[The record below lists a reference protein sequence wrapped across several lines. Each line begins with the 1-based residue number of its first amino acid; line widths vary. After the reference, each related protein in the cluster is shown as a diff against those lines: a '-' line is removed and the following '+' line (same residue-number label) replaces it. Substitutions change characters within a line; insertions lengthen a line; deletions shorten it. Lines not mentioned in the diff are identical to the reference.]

1 MSDWGNKMR
10 MKLIVLFV
18 MIFSIYTQVT
28 IAQSEIEAK
37 DKFNLAYES
46 LKEIHHCYTTDVMK
60 SLAFLLICIGWFITS
75 NKSRDFIK
83 NNKIVRISGIVALL
97 IIGIIHIRE
106 QINTYMSSQHIVS
119 DLSNM
124 NYLDMKYYEHYEI
137 NLGQLTANSI
147 MNIVLFVVLI
157 LIIFSLKKVREK
169 L

>member
-75 NKSRDFIK
+75 NKSRDF
-83 NNKIVRISGIVALL
+83 N
-97 IIGIIHIRE
+97 IRR
-106 QINTYMSSQHIVS
+106 T
-119 DLSNM
+119 
-124 NYLDMKYYEHYEI
+124 
-137 NLGQLTANSI
+137 
-147 MNIVLFVVLI
+147 
-157 LIIFSLKKVREK
+157 
-169 L
+169 

>member
-1 MSDWGNKMR
+1 MR

-18 MIFSIYTQVT
+18 MIFSISTQVT

-83 NNKIVRISGIVALL
+83 NNKIVRISSIVALV

-137 NLGQLTANSI
+137 NLGQLIANSI

-157 LIIFSLKKVREK
+157 LIILSLRELK
-169 L
+169 DKS